1 MYAYFIGKIAYVQAD
16 SVIMEVNN
24 IGYNI
29 KVSAQTI
36 QNLGHMSGDVKLYTY
51 TYVKE
56 DALSLFGF
64 LTREELELFKK
75 MITVNGIGPKGALAI
90 LSTMSVDTLRFAI
103 LSGDAKSIAKSPGIG
118 AKTAERLIID
128 LKDKISAEEVFALN
142 TPDMPINTSGTESPA
157 KKEAI
162 EALTAL
168 GYSATDAIKAV
179 NQVECTSDAA
189 TATEEILK
197 ASLKIIMTL

>member
-1 MYAYFIGKIAYVQAD
+1 MYAYFIGDVVAMQTD
-16 SVIMEVNN
+16 SVIMEVNH

-29 KVSAQTI
+29 KVSSQTI
-36 QNLGHMSGDVKLYTY
+36 QTLGQMSGEVKLYTY

-90 LSTMSVDTLRFAI
+90 LSSMSVDTLRFAI
-103 LSGDAKSIAKSPGIG
+103 LSGDAKTIAKAPGIG
-118 AKTAERLIID
+118 AKTAERLILD
-128 LKDKISAEEVFALN
+128 LRDKINIEDEFALSSPVN
-142 TPDMPINTSGTESPA
+142 GVSQQEHPA
-157 KKEAI
+157 KKEAV

-168 GYSATDAIKAV
+168 GYSATDALKAV
-179 NQVECTSDAA
+179 NRVVIEEDT
-189 TATEEILK
+189 TTEELLK
-197 ASLKIIMTL
+197 ASLKMIMTL

>member
-1 MYAYFIGKIAYVQAD
+1 MYAYFIGKVTYMQED
-16 SVIMEVNN
+16 SVVLEVNQ

-36 QNLGHMSGDVKLYTY
+36 QNLAKMSGDVKLYTY

-56 DALSLFGF
+56 DTFSLFGF
-64 LTREELELFKK
+64 MTREELDLFKK

-90 LSTMSVDTLRFAI
+90 LSTLNVDSLRFAI
-103 LSGDAKSIAKSPGIG
+103 LSGDAKSIAKAPGIG

-128 LKDKISAEEVFALN
+128 LRDRMKVEDVFVPADDTMSSGNSAEL
-142 TPDMPINTSGTESPA
+142 PA
-157 KKEAI
+157 KKDAM

-179 NQVECTSDAA
+179 NAVTCDENASSD
-189 TATEEILK
+189 EILK
-197 ASLKIIMTL
+197 AALKKIMIL

>member
-1 MYAYFIGKIAYVQAD
+1 MYAYFIGKIAYMQAD
-16 SVIMEVNN
+16 SVVMEVNN

-29 KVSAQTI
+29 KVSAVTV
-36 QNLGHMSGDVKLYTY
+36 QNLSHMSGDVKLYTY

-64 LTREELELFKK
+64 LTKEELELFKM

-103 LSGDAKSIAKSPGIG
+103 LSGDAKSIAKAPGIG

-128 LKDKISAEEVFALN
+128 LKDKINAEDVFAIEKGEAVTGVVTAEL
-142 TPDMPINTSGTESPA
+142 PA

-168 GYSATDAIKAV
+168 GYSATDAVKAV
-179 NQVECTSDAA
+179 NMIDCTED
-189 TATEEILK
+189 TTTEEILK
-197 ASLKIIMTL
+197 AALKKIIML

>member
-1 MYAYFIGKIAYVQAD
+1 MYAYFIGKITYMQAD
-16 SVIMEVNN
+16 SVVLEVNN

-36 QNLGHMSGDVKLYTY
+36 QNLGHFSGEVKLYTY

-64 LTREELELFKK
+64 LTREELELFK
-75 MITVNGIGPKGALAI
+75 MMLTVNGIGPKGALSI
-90 LSTMSVDTLRFAI
+90 LSTLNVDALRFAI
-103 LSGDAKSIAKSPGIG
+103 LSGDAKSIAKAPGVG
-118 AKTAERLIID
+118 AKSAERLIID
-128 LKDKISAEEVFALN
+128 LKDKVNAEDVFN
-142 TPDMPINTSGTESPA
+142 MNSTENKVVAMSQELPA

-168 GYSATDAIKAV
+168 GYSATEAVKAV
-179 NQVECTSDAA
+179 NQVDCTADSSVEDV
-189 TATEEILK
+189 LK
-197 ASLKIIMTL
+197 LALKIIVTL

>member
-142 TPDMPINTSGTESPA
+142 TPDISINTSGTESPA

-179 NQVECTSDAA
+179 NQAECTSDA
-189 TATEEILK
+189 ATEEILK

>member
-1 MYAYFIGKIAYVQAD
+1 MYAYFIGKITYMQAD
-16 SVIMEVNN
+16 SVVLEVNN

-36 QNLGHMSGDVKLYTY
+36 QNLGHFTGEVKLYTY

-64 LTREELELFKK
+64 LTREELELFK
-75 MITVNGIGPKGALAI
+75 MMLTVNGIGPKGALSI
-90 LSTMSVDTLRFAI
+90 LSTMNVDTLRFAI
-103 LSGDAKSIAKSPGIG
+103 LSGDAKSIAKAPGVG
-118 AKTAERLIID
+118 AKSAERLIID
-128 LKDKISAEEVFALN
+128 LKDKVNAEDVFN
-142 TPDMPINTSGTESPA
+142 MNSTENKVVAMSQELPA

-168 GYSATDAIKAV
+168 GYSATEAVKAV
-179 NQVECTSDAA
+179 NLVECTGDS
-189 TATEEILK
+189 TAEDVLK
-197 ASLKIIMTL
+197 LALKVIVTL

>member
-1 MYAYFIGKIAYVQAD
+1 MYAYFIGKITYMNAD
-16 SVIMEVNN
+16 SVVMEVNN

-36 QNLGHMSGDVKLYTY
+36 ENLGRFAGEVKLYTY

-64 LTREELELFKK
+64 LTREELELFK
-75 MITVNGIGPKGALAI
+75 MMLTVNGIGPKGALAI
-90 LSTMSVDTLRFAI
+90 LSTLSVDSLRFAI
-103 LSGDAKSIAKSPGIG
+103 LSGDAKSIAKAPGVG
-118 AKTAERLIID
+118 AKSAERLIID
-128 LKDKISAEEVFALN
+128 LKDKIHMEDVIPSGMSLENNAV
-142 TPDMPINTSGTESPA
+142 MPQELPA

-168 GYSATDAIKAV
+168 GYSATDAVKAV
-179 NQVECTSDAA
+179 HSVDCTNDSS
-189 TATEEILK
+189 TEEILK
-197 ASLKIIMTL
+197 AALKKIIAL